1 MGRNRWRRFRGYVD
15 ELEEIMRILGA
26 ELDAAEAEIAREYK
40 PCDWPRK
47 HRVAARRELVRRAL
61 DVPFFD
67 ELVRDA
73 ASCGDLDALTPPDEA
88 LRPWDEGQDHVVKPP
103 GPRAGAVDDSEPLED
118 GDGGPAPARLRH
130 AERALAHRT
139 RSLVPLLEDLTAARN
154 ASAVVRT
161 ADALGLQEV
170 HFVHRDG
177 KIRLQTTV
185 TTSCQRY
192 LDLHWHRDTSAA
204 IAGLRE
210 RGYRILC
217 ADFGAGATSVED
229 VPLGERVALLFGSE
243 QRGVSA
249 RARDEADA
257 LFYVPTCGFASY
269 LNVSVAAGIALATV
283 DRRLRTLGA
292 RAPLDEA
299 DRDALRRAWYL
310 ALAGDDPE
318 RQRLYLA
325 WAEKPPA
332 PSPLLHATPSREK
345 RR

>member
-15 ELEEIMRILGA
+15 ELEEIMRVLGA

-40 PCDWPRK
+40 PRDWPLK

-73 ASCGDLDALTPPDEA
+73 ARCGDLDTLTPPDEA
-88 LRPWDEGQDHVVKPP
+88 LRPWAEGQDHVVRP
-103 GPRAGAVDDSEPLED
+103 AGLRDGSIEGGEALED
-118 GDGGPAPARLRH
+118 DDDQPAPARLRH

-139 RSLVPLLEDLTAARN
+139 RSLVPLLEDLTTARN

-170 HFVHRDG
+170 HFVHCDG

-185 TTSCQRY
+185 TTACQRY

-217 ADFGAGATSVED
+217 ADFGPAAQSVED
-229 VPLGERVALLFGSE
+229 VSLGERVALLFGSE

-257 LFYVPTCGFASY
+257 LFYLPTCGFVSY

-283 DRRLRTLGA
+283 DRRLRALGT
-292 RAPLDEA
+292 RAPLDET
-299 DRDALRRAWYL
+299 DRNALRRAWYL
-310 ALAGDDPE
+310 ALAGADPE

-325 WAEKPPA
+325 WADKPPA
-332 PSPLLHATPSREK
+332 PSPLLLATPSREK